1 MKVSLRVPRSVNIEK
16 FYHKQSGHFREICAK
31 PKALKDER
39 IRVKFTV
46 NNAPT
51 TQIDSDEEGGGPSD
65 RNGGGEGSARS
76 SIAAS
81 TIGSDVEAGSETPD
95 RDSYGLWKNA
105 HAF

>member
-1 MKVSLRVPRSVNIEK
+1 MNRESPQP
-16 FYHKQSGHFREICAK
+16 YFREICAK
-31 PKALKDER
+31 PKALKDVR
-39 IRVKFTV
+39 LRVKFTV
-46 NNAPT
+46 NTAPT